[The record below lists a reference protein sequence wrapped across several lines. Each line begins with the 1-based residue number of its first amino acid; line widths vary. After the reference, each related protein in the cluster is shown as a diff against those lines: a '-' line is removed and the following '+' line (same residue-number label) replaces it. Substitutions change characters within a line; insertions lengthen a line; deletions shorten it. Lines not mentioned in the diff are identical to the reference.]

1 MISLVSIVILSLS
14 LLYFD
19 LNRDPP
25 NTIEKF
31 GGEVFTGLGVFAT
44 GFVCHQI
51 ITPTLFSLPVR
62 HAAVIIEI
70 LLPVLPLTTLSKVKF
85 KIQILN

>member
-19 LNRDPP
+19 VNRDPP
-25 NTIEKF
+25 NTVEKF

-62 HAAVIIEI
+62 HALFRDSISSI
-70 LLPVLPLTTLSKVKF
+70 SS
-85 KIQILN
+85 

>member
-19 LNRDPP
+19 VNRDPP
-25 NTIEKF
+25 NTVEKF

-62 HAAVIIEI
+62 HALFRDSISSI
-70 LLPVLPLTTLSKVKF
+70 LSYVNYPSL
-85 KIQILN
+85 ILE